1 MYHILVTSGRT
12 ECIIHFH
19 LGSCNRV
26 CVCVCEAAA
35 GNVLFL
41 GLNVGV
47 CVYEREREGGKRES
61 WHICVITWD
70 WMCQVIST
78 SVKESREERQ
88 AI

>member
-1 MYHILVTSGRT
+1 MHHILVTSGRT

-19 LGSCNRV
+19 LDCCNRVSLCLCSGRGECAFSFTKCV
-26 CVCVCEAAA
+26 CVCV
-35 GNVLFL
+35 G
-41 GLNVGV
+41 
-47 CVYEREREGGKRES
+47 EREI

-78 SVKESREERQ
+78 SVKESKEERQ